1 MQGQRVIDPPK
12 ISDRLGDIRWMVQTI
27 DTLTL
32 AGQRHELKKIV
43 GLLEEEAIHGR
54 ATGCVSRLEKI
65 ESLLAAMRHEAGR
78 LLPDVRSFAARA
90 EILLGVVE
98 GAPL

>member
-1 MQGQRVIDPPK
+1 MQGQRVIDAPK
-12 ISDRLGDIRWMVQTI
+12 MSDRLGDIRWMVQTI

-32 AGQRHELKKIV
+32 AGQRYELKKIV
-43 GLLEEEAIHGR
+43 GLLEEEAIQGR
-54 ATGCVSRLEKI
+54 SHDPASRLETI

-90 EILLGVVE
+90 EFLIGVVE
-98 GAPL
+98 NAL

>member
-1 MQGQRVIDPPK
+1 MQGQRVIDAPK
-12 ISDRLGDIRWMVQTI
+12 MSDRLGDIRWMVQTI

-54 ATGCVSRLEKI
+54 SHDLASRLETI

-90 EILLGVVE
+90 KILIGVVE
-98 GAPL
+98 NAL